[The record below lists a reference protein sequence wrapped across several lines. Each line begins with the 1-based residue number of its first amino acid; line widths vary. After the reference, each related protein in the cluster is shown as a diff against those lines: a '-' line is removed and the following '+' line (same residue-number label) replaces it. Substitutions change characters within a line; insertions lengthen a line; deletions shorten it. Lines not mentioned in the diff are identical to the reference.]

1 MSFIWQD
8 PEEQMGVVDAQYVVH
23 RATPTLQGEVIVLFP
38 LHCLSS
44 KKPTSQGFYTQF
56 LICLHFSSPSG

>member
-38 LHCLSS
+38 LHRLS
-44 KKPTSQGFYTQF
+44 
-56 LICLHFSSPSG
+56 